1 MLERIAAGRT
11 DLVFDWIER
20 GHPVDATVA
29 GGGLLTW
36 CAYYGDVSAIRFL
49 LGNGAALVEL
59 GEGLGLNGAAFH
71 GHWRLCEFLL
81 EQGADPN
88 RPLEDSGEVPLHA
101 ALNRFESLEHEQV
114 VRVLLA
120 RGADPNR
127 VTIDGA
133 ETGCFMRDCR
143 TYGEAPLHRAAAF
156 GTRGSIELL
165 LAGGARVDQPDARGD
180 SPLSWASW
188 ANRPTDILRLLCFG
202 PHRIHPDHQPM
213 RANLIGWPVAPAA
226 SITCSTPSAMA
237 K

>member
-81 EQGADPN
+81 DRAPIPIGRWKILAKCRFMPRSTGSRAWSMNRSSGCCSLGAPI
-88 RPLEDSGEVPLHA
+88 PIA
-101 ALNRFESLEHEQV
+101 
-114 VRVLLA
+114 
-120 RGADPNR
+120 
-127 VTIDGA
+127 
-133 ETGCFMRDCR
+133 
-143 TYGEAPLHRAAAF
+143 
-156 GTRGSIELL
+156 
-165 LAGGARVDQPDARGD
+165 
-180 SPLSWASW
+180 
-188 ANRPTDILRLLCFG
+188 
-202 PHRIHPDHQPM
+202 
-213 RANLIGWPVAPAA
+213 
-226 SITCSTPSAMA
+226 
-237 K
+237 

>member
-11 DLVFDWIER
+11 DLVLDWIE
-20 GHPVDATVA
+20 
-29 GGGLLTW
+29 GGGAFDARVEGASLLQW

-49 LGNGAALVEL
+49 LGRGAALAGL

-81 EQGADPN
+81 ERGADPN
-88 RPLEDSGEVPLHA
+88 RTLEDCGEVPLHA
-101 ALNRFESLEHEQV
+101 ALNRFESIEHEQV

-120 RGADPNR
+120 HGADPNR
-127 VTIDGA
+127 TTIDGA

-156 GTRGSIELL
+156 GTRGSIEAL
-165 LAGGARVDQPDARGD
+165 LAAGARLDQADARGD

-188 ANRPTDILRLLCFG
+188 ANRSSDILRLLCFG
-202 PHRIHPDHQPM
+202 PHRIHPDHRPM
-213 RANLIGWPVAPAA
+213 QVNLIGHPVAPD
-226 SITCSTPSAMA
+226 
-237 K
+237 